1 MSSKPRIAIIMDE
14 NTQVDGTR
22 YEVSKAYFLAIHRAG
37 GLPFG
42 IPYFAGPRGHRHRRV
57 RRFRQRRRP
66 HQFSDRLVC
75 GRGPSR
81 NFPLSD
87 RLDVDRALMSGFL
100 DRDKPV
106 LGICNGMQ
114 MLACLN
120 GCRMVSDVRALRP
133 DILQHDERGVLHPA
147 TIKAGTA
154 LSRIVGVSE
163 IDVNTHHREASC
175 TSPTKWWRAPSR
187 PTARSRPSKC
197 RRIASRSACNGTRRP
212 SPATRQSRKP
222 DFQGLRGGSR
232 ATGVIASR
240 RLGAASSRQGRR
252 PSSVSPFWLA
262 SRGVACQ
269 TAAHRRRIRP

>member
-42 IPYFAGPRGHRHRRV
+42 IPYLA
-57 RRFRQRRRP
+57 
-66 HQFSDRLVC
+66 DLVDTVIDEFDGFVSVG
-75 GRGPSR
+75 GRINFPTAWYVDGDASK
-81 NFPLSD
+81 FPLSD

-147 TIKAGTA
+147 SIKAGTA

-163 IDVNTHHREASC
+163 IDVNTHHREAIVHISDKVVA
-175 TSPTKWWRAPSR
+175 SAFAPDGTIEAIEVPAHR
-187 PTARSRPSKC
+187 FALGLQWHPEAFATTDNPGN
-197 RRIASRSACNGTRRP
+197 RIFKAFVDEA
-212 SPATRQSRKP
+212 
-222 DFQGLRGGSR
+222 
-232 ATGVIASR
+232 
-240 RLGAASSRQGRR
+240 GRR
-252 PSSVSPFWLA
+252 
-262 SRGVACQ
+262 G
-269 TAAHRRRIRP
+269 